1 MAGIRYVRNMGGLRK
16 LMTSPEMLDF
26 VTRRAEAGA
35 EYARGIAPRDSGT
48 YAGSIKVTSVR
59 RGGPRRNRAEARV
72 TATVPYANDVEV
84 RHRTLG
90 RAVDAIER
98 G

>member
-1 MAGIRYVRNMGGLRK
+1 MAGIRYVRDMGGLRK
-16 LMTSPEMLDF
+16 LMTSQEMKDF
-26 VTRRAEAGA
+26 LVRRAEAGA
-35 EYARGIAPRDSGT
+35 EYARGIAPRESGT

-72 TATVPYANDVEV
+72 TATVPYGNDVEV
-84 RHRTLG
+84 RHRVLG
-90 RAVDAIER
+90 RAVDVVER